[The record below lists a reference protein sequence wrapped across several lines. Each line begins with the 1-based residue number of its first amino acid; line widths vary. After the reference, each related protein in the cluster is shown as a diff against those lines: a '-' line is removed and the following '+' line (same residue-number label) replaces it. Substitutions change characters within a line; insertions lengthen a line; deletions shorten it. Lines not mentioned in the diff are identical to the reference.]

1 MEKISNKKSFGKTW
15 VEHLFLSSFIFLSVS
30 LFTAGCGD
38 NSTGNDPEGPG
49 GGGGFE
55 IPSYGLFLSVG
66 GDANGLYFID
76 QDIAEAYKV
85 RDGHTGVVENGTG
98 LTHSGVQNPMIG
110 SNAFAL
116 HQISLDGSGASVI
129 GDGTGQAY
137 TEGLAYDV
145 QENVLYA
152 SSNGFLHIRNPATGE
167 TIETVLSPP
176 DQPDIEGLAFDA
188 DSRTLYGLARGF
200 ESHPEDRR
208 GLFILDVN
216 KPQGEWAWSEVGDTG
231 GLWENAGLAFDPA
244 GRVLYATGRM
254 GDSSALFRISPE
266 TGATTRVGDTRLESA
281 EGGLAWVP
289 AE

>member
-1 MEKISNKKSFGKTW
+1 MEKIYKGSSSGKKR
-15 VEHLFLSSFIFLSVS
+15 VECLLLNSFIFLTVS
-30 LFTAGCGD
+30 LFIAGCGD
-38 NSTGNDPEGPG
+38 SSTGNEPEGPG
-49 GGGGFE
+49 GDFGFE
-55 IPSYGLFLSVG
+55 VPSYGLFLSIG
-66 GDANGLYFID
+66 ANANGLYFVD
-76 QDIAEAYKV
+76 HDISEAHKV
-85 RDGHTGVVENGTG
+85 GDGYTGVADNGTG
-98 LTHSGVQNPMIG
+98 LTHMGAGNPMIG

-129 GDGTGQAY
+129 GDGTGKAL
-137 TEGLAYDV
+137 TEGLAYDA

-152 SSNGFLHIRNPATGE
+152 SSNGFLHIRNPETGE

-188 DSRTLYGLARGF
+188 ESRTLYGLARGF

-216 KPQGEWAWSEVGDTG
+216 KPQGEWAWNEVGDTG
-231 GLWENAGLAFDPA
+231 GLWANAGLAFDSA

-254 GDSSALFRISPE
+254 DDSSALFRINPE
-266 TGATTRVGDTRLESA
+266 TGGTTRVGDTGLESV

-289 AE
+289 AD